1 MNRQFYEFWG
11 NFFSNAARGQQ
22 QLDEM
27 TAWMKQGFQGLEEFS
42 ELFRRSYGLKTP
54 YPGNAGESATWQQAI
69 DSFQKSVTQFAAQW
83 GWVSQTDHQQVLER
97 CAALETTVRDQQATI
112 AQLRGLLAREGLGY
126 TELMAH
132 FEKSFKDQSEQF
144 KAIMRSLG
152 SPGKKDD

>member
-1 MNRQFYEFWG
+1 MNQQFFEFWG
-11 NFFSNAARGQQ
+11 NFFNNAARGQQ
-22 QLDEM
+22 QLDDM
-27 TAWMKQGFQGLEEFS
+27 TAWMKQGFEGLEELS

-54 YPGNAGESATWQQAI
+54 YPGAGGESATWQQAI
-69 DSFQKSVTQFAAQW
+69 ASFQKSVAQFAAQS
-83 GWVSQTDHQQVLER
+83 GWVSQADNQQVLDR

-132 FEKSFKDQSEQF
+132 LEKSFKDQSEQF

-152 SPGKKDD
+152 HPGKEDA